1 MPSSSRF
8 SVRKASPWVYLL
20 ELVESAVLVY
30 ELEGIR
36 GLPARGRPRVERQ
49 RLGALLAEVRP
60 ARAARQTTTLLRPHL
75 SEAQSRD
82 I

>member
-1 MPSSSRF
+1 M
-8 SVRKASPWVYLL
+8 
-20 ELVESAVLVY
+20 Y

-36 GLPARGRPRVERQ
+36 RLPARGRPRVERQ

-60 ARAARQTTTLLRPHL
+60 ARAARHTTTLLRPHL